1 MAKRKEETHVNPYF
15 REHESLY
22 DGGEMKVASPVG
34 SIWDQ
39 GYLHEGLNVMDK
51 VIGEQAPQKSKR
63 STSGKG
69 AK

>member
-1 MAKRKEETHVNPYF
+1 MAKNKESSVNPYF
-15 REHESLY
+15 REHESDF
-22 DGGEMKVASPVG
+22 DGGDMMVVSPVH

-39 GYLHEGLNVMDK
+39 GYVHEGLNVMDK
-51 VIGEQAPQKSKR
+51 VIDAQAPKKSKR